1 MDLIMHEE
9 VTTLDI
15 RDMYLLGV
23 LAERATELIVKEG
36 KFPRG
41 CDEARTLALSRAGYL
56 IGIPY
61 RIANGRS
68 EVRYE
73 VTSKGKVAWKAYR
86 FTS

>member
-1 MDLIMHEE
+1 MDLMMHDE
-9 VTTLDI
+9 VTTLDN

-41 CDEARTLALSRAGYL
+41 CGEARTLALSRAGYL

-61 RIANGRS
+61 RFADGS
-68 EVRYE
+68 AEVRYE
-73 VTSKGKVAWKAYR
+73 VTSKGQAAWKAYR
-86 FTS
+86 FT

>member
-36 KFPRG
+36 NFPRG
-41 CDEARTLALSRAGYL
+41 CGEARTLALSRAGYL

-61 RIANGRS
+61 RVANGTS

-73 VTSKGKVAWKAYR
+73 VTSKGKAAWKAYR
-86 FTS
+86 FT